1 MSKNKHTD
9 LDGLIDLDS
18 RSLIKLGN
26 SAVVSIPSADD
37 LGIIGNIDELD
48 AAVSVRHWSV
58 QGDRRP
64 TRCGSMT
71 NWHELTGFQR
81 DLLKTLAGLERHSES
96 VSGQDLCRQ
105 LVEFR

>member
-1 MSKNKHTD
+1 MNKNKHTD

-48 AAVSVRHWSV
+48 AAVSVRLVDSNQIIIEARV
-58 QGDRRP
+58 DLGDIDL
-64 TRCGSMT
+64 GDVD
-71 NWHELTGFQR
+71 LTL
-81 DLLKTLAGLERHSES
+81 D
-96 VSGQDLCRQ
+96 
-105 LVEFR
+105 

>member
-1 MSKNKHTD
+1 MNKSKHTD

-48 AAVSVRHWSV
+48 AAVSVRLVDSNQIIIEARV
-58 QGDRRP
+58 DLGDIDL
-64 TRCGSMT
+64 GDID
-71 NWHELTGFQR
+71 LTL
-81 DLLKTLAGLERHSES
+81 D
-96 VSGQDLCRQ
+96 
-105 LVEFR
+105 

>member
-26 SAVVSIPSADD
+26 SAVVSIPSADE

-48 AAVSVRHWSV
+48 AAVSVRLVGSNQIV
-58 QGDRRP
+58 IEARVDLGDIDL
-64 TRCGSMT
+64 GDID
-71 NWHELTGFQR
+71 LTL
-81 DLLKTLAGLERHSES
+81 D
-96 VSGQDLCRQ
+96 
-105 LVEFR
+105 

>member
-37 LGIIGNIDELD
+37 LEEC
-48 AAVSVRHWSV
+48 VSETTEIVTDGGERL
-58 QGDRRP
+58 GD
-64 TRCGSMT
+64 GVK
-71 NWHELTGFQR
+71 Q
-81 DLLKTLAGLERHSES
+81 
-96 VSGQDLCRQ
+96 Q
-105 LVEFR
+105 

>member
-1 MSKNKHTD
+1 MNKNKHTD

-48 AAVSVRHWSV
+48 VREIDTSLNNYLIRFDNANRHRCIEFVDVTNYSEIV
-58 QGDRRP
+58 CARDRDHC
-64 TRCGSMT
+64 TVTQFDEGST
-71 NWHELTGFQR
+71 
-81 DLLKTLAGLERHSES
+81 
-96 VSGQDLCRQ
+96 
-105 LVEFR
+105 VEIDKPV

>member
-1 MSKNKHTD
+1 MNKSKHTD

-48 AAVSVRHWSV
+48 AAVSVRLVDSNQIIIEARV
-58 QGDRRP
+58 DLGDIDL
-64 TRCGSMT
+64 GDVD
-71 NWHELTGFQR
+71 LTL
-81 DLLKTLAGLERHSES
+81 D
-96 VSGQDLCRQ
+96 
-105 LVEFR
+105 

>member
-1 MSKNKHTD
+1 MNENKHTD

-48 AAVSVRHWSV
+48 AAVSVRLVDSTQIIIEARV
-58 QGDRRP
+58 DLGDIDL
-64 TRCGSMT
+64 GDVD
-71 NWHELTGFQR
+71 LTL
-81 DLLKTLAGLERHSES
+81 D
-96 VSGQDLCRQ
+96 
-105 LVEFR
+105 